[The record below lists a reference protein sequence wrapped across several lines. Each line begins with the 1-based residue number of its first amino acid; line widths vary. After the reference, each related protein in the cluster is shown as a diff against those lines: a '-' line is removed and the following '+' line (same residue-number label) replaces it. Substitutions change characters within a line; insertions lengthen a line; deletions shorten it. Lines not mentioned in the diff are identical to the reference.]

1 MQNTNFKTG
10 TPKNPR
16 MSLTNITK
24 RKQVVV
30 YDVLKMQFTQANDK
44 SKHRE
49 KYIIKTQ
56 FWV

>member
-1 MQNTNFKTG
+1 MQKTNFKTG

-30 YDVLKMQFTQANDK
+30 YDVLKNAIYTG
-44 SKHRE
+44 
-49 KYIIKTQ
+49 
-56 FWV
+56 